1 MPIKTKTFQ
10 TLGFVPSAP
19 KGMVIYMRK
28 IVSMAI
34 FIGLFL
40 STKVYAL
47 DLSAECAYL
56 MTADSGVCLY
66 EKNGEVRHNIAST
79 TKIMTAITA
88 IENGC
93 LDDMVRVSA
102 NAAAQEG
109 SSVYLRTGNKV
120 LLKDLLYGM
129 LLNSGNDAACA
140 VAEYAGG
147 SVEGFAKMMN
157 RKAKEIGANNT
168 CFINPSGLDADG
180 HYSTARD
187 MALISAYALKNDI
200 FSEIVS
206 TKTAQINV
214 GEDIC
219 YLKNHNKLL
228 WNYDGCIGVKTG
240 YTKKTGRCLVSAA
253 ERGGITLIAVTLG
266 APDDWNDHKKM
277 LDYGFENTE
286 LILPVKKGDVLK
298 SYSQRSIVLNAVVK
312 DDIQISA
319 KKNSGMKFDVVV
331 HAVGK
336 ASEEIMTGEKIGYAE
351 CFLGED
357 KLCEVD
363 LIADI
368 VTNQEE
374 KKIGLIEGFIQRIKK
389 ILLKI

>member
-1 MPIKTKTFQ
+1 
-10 TLGFVPSAP
+10 
-19 KGMVIYMRK
+19 MRK
-28 IVSMAI
+28 IISMAV

-40 STKVYAL
+40 CSKAYAL

-66 EKNGEVRHNIAST
+66 EKNGDVKHNIAST

-88 IENGC
+88 IESCG
-93 LDDMVRVSA
+93 LDDVVRVSA
-102 NAAAQEG
+102 NAASQEG

-140 VAEYAGG
+140 AAEYAGG
-147 SVEGFAKMMN
+147 SIEGFAEMMN
-157 RKAKEIGANNT
+157 NKAKEIGAKNT
-168 CFINPSGLDADG
+168 CFVNPSGLDAEG
-180 HYSTARD
+180 HYSTAGD
-187 MALISAYALKNDI
+187 MALITAYALKNDV
-200 FSEIVS
+200 FAEIVS
-206 TKTAQINV
+206 TKTAQMNV

-266 APDDWNDHKKM
+266 APDDWNDHKKL
-277 LDYGFENTE
+277 LDYGFEHTE
-286 LILPVKKGDVLK
+286 LIQSVKKGDVLK
-298 SYSQRSIVLNAVVK
+298 TYPDSGVGLKAAAKEDVWV
-312 DDIQISA
+312 SA
-319 KKNSGMKFDVVV
+319 KKNSGMKLDVVV
-331 HAVGK
+331 HAVGRPSK
-336 ASEEIMTGEKIGYAE
+336 EIIQGEKIGYAE
-351 CFLGED
+351 CFLGEN

-363 LIADI
+363 LIAELSGGAA
-368 VTNQEE
+368 EE
-374 KKIGLIEGFIQRIKK
+374 NGGFIDGLLEKIKK
-389 ILLKI
+389 ILLNM